1 MKVWQQ
7 SKYGILGFGHFT
19 DVEMTKLST
28 FIDISFLREIL
39 EKMEKISPYAVL
51 TLGVSPIGS
60 EKGYPPLIHL
70 SFVNCEEGRVETEGL
85 FLPPRSPM
93 LPYTDGEL
101 VIDKFLEK
109 NADWFDEFPGYE
121 PANIILKEEDTE

>member
-7 SKYGILGFGHFT
+7 SKYGVLGFGHFT

-39 EKMEKISPYAVL
+39 EKMEEISPYAVL
-51 TLGVSPIGS
+51 TLGVAPKGS
-60 EKGYPPLIHL
+60 EKGYPPIIHL
-70 SFVNCEEGRVETEGL
+70 SFVNCKEGWVETEGL
-85 FLPPRSPM
+85 LLPPRSPM

-101 VIDKFLEK
+101 MIDKFLDK

-121 PANIILKEEDTE
+121 PMDGICMEEGT

>member
-28 FIDISFLREIL
+28 CFYISFLREIL
-39 EKMEKISPYAVL
+39 EKMEEISPLAVL
-51 TLGVSPIGS
+51 TLGVSPKGS

-70 SFVNCEEGRVETEGL
+70 SFVNCKEGRVEKEGL
-85 FLPPRSPM
+85 LFPPWSPM
-93 LPYTDGEL
+93 PPYTYGEL
-101 VIDKFLEK
+101 VIDKFLDK
-109 NADWFDEFPGYE
+109 NADWFDEFPGYD
-121 PANIILKEEDTE
+121 PNGIIRMKEGI